1 METYTTT
8 QGQYFQ
14 IMYASSLPSGHGG
27 RKIEVEV
34 CSKSGD
40 LKMFSATTSN
50 MPSFDEANELEGQK
64 KYEALFEIIESDT
77 DGEISE
83 WIYELEN
90 KEDEE

>member
-1 METYTTT
+1 MATYTTA
-8 QGQYFQ
+8 QGQDFQ
-14 IMYASSLPSGHGG
+14 IMYASSLPSGHGH
-27 RKIEVEV
+27 RKIEIEV

-64 KYEALFEIIESDT
+64 KYEALFEIIESDI

-83 WIYELEN
+83 WIYELDS
-90 KEDEE
+90 ED